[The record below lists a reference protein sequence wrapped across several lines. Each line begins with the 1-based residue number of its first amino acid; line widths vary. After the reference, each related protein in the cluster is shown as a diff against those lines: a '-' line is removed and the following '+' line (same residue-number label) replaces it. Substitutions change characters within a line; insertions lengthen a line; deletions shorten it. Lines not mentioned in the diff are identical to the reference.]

1 MFRHKD
7 TKTLNNSMMIF
18 SVFGGSDKSGVSSI
32 SFSCSGCKHW
42 MQKTAGIRGR
52 LVGDKDCDSITVG
65 EHMLEASD

>member
-1 MFRHKD
+1 MKMTKLMFRHKD

-42 MQKTAGIRGR
+42 MQKNCRHSWKTSRR
-52 LVGDKDCDSITVG
+52 
-65 EHMLEASD
+65 